1 MNTLNLPLTV
11 LAAVAPFM
19 AKKDV
24 RYYLNG
30 AMVETAAGGLR
41 AVATDGH
48 ALAVCDSPGAGP
60 GERLLIPREAVEWAL
75 KQKGEAVTLEWT
87 EAKGLA
93 EMVNEAGARIPVKL
107 IDGRYPEYAAVIPML
122 KADRT
127 ELAGFNP
134 EILVLV
140 AKCAAGLKKYGD
152 AGRYPA
158 VTLHGNGNNNAAGF
172 ELGGLKDG
180 LRVIGVVMP
189 LRDSMAPREGF
200 GLAREYGTATPGPEC
215 AEVEA

>member
-1 MNTLNLPLTV
+1 MTTFLTIPTAI

-30 AMVETAAGGLR
+30 ARIESERGYIR
-41 AVATDGH
+41 AIAIDGH
-48 ALAVCDSPGAGP
+48 ALAVCDAPGTETVAAC
-60 GERLLIPREAVEWAL
+60 LLPREAVEWAV
-75 KQKGEAVTLEWT
+75 KAGGSVTLEWEGFAGTLTT
-87 EAKGLA
+87 ESG
-93 EMVNEAGARIPVKL
+93 MSMPVTL
-107 IDGRYPEYAAVIPML
+107 IDGHFPDYQAVIPML
-122 KADRT
+122 KEDRT

-140 AKCAAGLKKYGD
+140 AKCAAGLKKYGGC
-152 AGRYPA
+152 GRHPA
-158 VTLHGNGNNNAAGF
+158 VTIHGNGDNNAAGF
-172 ELGGLKDG
+172 ELGGLKGG

-189 LRDSMAPREGF
+189 MRDSMAPRSEF

-215 AEVEA
+215 DAEVAA

>member
-19 AKKDV
+19 AKKDA
-24 RYYLNG
+24 RYYLNC

-60 GERLLIPREAVEWAL
+60 GERLLIPRDAVEWAL
-75 KQKGEAVTLEWT
+75 KQKGERVTLEWT
-87 EAKGLA
+87 DAKGSGEL
-93 EMVNEAGARIPVKL
+93 VNEAGARIPVKL
-107 IDGRYPEYAAVIPML
+107 IDGRYPDYQAVIPML

-140 AKCAAGLKKYGD
+140 AKCAAGLKKYGG

-189 LRDSMAPREGF
+189 LRDSMAPRSGF
-200 GLAREYGTATPGPEC
+200 GLAAGGGGGCGYGEQLTC
-215 AEVEA
+215 

>member
-1 MNTLNLPLTV
+1 MNTLNLPMTV

-30 AMVETAAGGLR
+30 AMIEAAAGGLR

-107 IDGRYPEYAAVIPML
+107 IDGRYPEYQAVIPML
-122 KADRT
+122 QAERT

-140 AKCAAGLKKYGD
+140 AKAAAGLVKMGGVGK
-152 AGRYPA
+152 YPA
-158 VTLHGNGNNNAAGF
+158 VTLHGNGPNNAAGF
-172 ELGGLKDG
+172 ELGGLIGG
-180 LRVIGVVMP
+180 LKVIGVVMP
-189 LRDSMAPREGF
+189 MRDSMAPRSGF

-215 AEVEA
+215 AEVAA

>member
-1 MNTLNLPLTV
+1 MNTLNIPLTV

-24 RYYLNG
+24 RFYLNC
-30 AMVETAAGGLR
+30 AMVESAAGGLR
-41 AVATDGH
+41 AVAINGH

-60 GERLLIPREAVEWAL
+60 AERLLIPREAVEWAL
-75 KQKGEAVTLEWT
+75 KQKGDAVTLEWT

-107 IDGRYPEYAAVIPML
+107 IDGRYPDYPAVIPML

-127 ELAGFNP
+127 ELAGFDP

-140 AKCAAGLKKYGD
+140 AKSAAGLKKYGG

-158 VTLHGNGNNNAAGF
+158 VTLHGNGDNNAAGF
-172 ELGGLKDG
+172 ELAGLLGG

-189 LRDSMAPREGF
+189 LRDMQAPRSGF
-200 GLAREYGTATPGPEC
+200 GLAREVA
-215 AEVEA
+215 A

>member
-1 MNTLNLPLTV
+1 MNTLTIPTAI

-30 AMVETAAGGLR
+30 AMVESAAGKLR

-60 GERLLIPREAVEWAL
+60 AERLLIPREAVEWAL
-75 KQKGEAVTLEWT
+75 KQKGDAVTLEWT

-107 IDGRYPEYAAVIPML
+107 IDGRFPEYQAAIPLL
-122 KADRT
+122 KEDRT

-140 AKCAAGLKKYGD
+140 AKCAAGLKKYGGC
-152 AGRYPA
+152 GRYPA
-158 VTLHGNGNNNAAGF
+158 VTIHGNGDNNAAGF

-189 LRDSMAPREGF
+189 LRDSMAQRSGF
-200 GLAREYGTATPGPEC
+200 GLAREVA
-215 AEVEA
+215 A

>member
-1 MNTLNLPLTV
+1 MNTLTIPTAI
-11 LAAVAPFM
+11 LAGVAPFM

-24 RYYLNG
+24 RYYLNC
-30 AMVETAAGGLR
+30 AMIESAAGGLR

-107 IDGRYPEYAAVIPML
+107 IDGRYPDYAAVIPL
-122 KADRT
+122 LQADRT
-127 ELAGFNP
+127 ELAGFDP
-134 EILVLV
+134 EILGLI
-140 AKCAAGLKKYGD
+140 AKSATGLKKYGG
-152 AGRYPA
+152 AGPYPA
-158 VTLHGNGNNNAAGF
+158 VTLHGNGGNNAAGL
-172 ELGGLKDG
+172 ELGGLLGG

-189 LRDSMAPREGF
+189 MRDSMTPREGF
-200 GLAREYGTATPGPEC
+200 GLAREYGTATQES
-215 AEVEA
+215 AA

>member
-1 MNTLNLPLTV
+1 MNTLNIPLTI

-24 RYYLNG
+24 RFYLNG

-60 GERLLIPREAVEWAL
+60 AERLLIPREAVEWAL
-75 KQKGEAVTLEWT
+75 KQKGEAVTLEWEGFAGT
-87 EAKGLA
+87 L
-93 EMVNEAGARIPVKL
+93 VNELGARIPVKL
-107 IDGRYPEYAAVIPML
+107 IDGRYPDYAAVIPL
-122 KADRT
+122 LQADRT
-127 ELAGFNP
+127 ELAGFDP

-140 AKCAAGLKKYGD
+140 AKSAAGLKKYGG

-158 VTLHGNGNNNAAGF
+158 VTLHGNGNNNAPGF

-180 LRVIGVVMP
+180 LRVIGAVMP
-189 LRDSMAPREGF
+189 LRDSMAPRSGF
-200 GLAREYGTATPGPEC
+200 GLAREVA
-215 AEVEA
+215 A